1 MNNEP
6 NVHEVDSEIPENAVS
21 IYGQND
27 AMDDFPVL
35 KAFQQYIDAE
45 QAKARKRM
53 MVLCTFFGIL
63 MFVVISVFVVLL
75 ISVSSR
81 NQTLN
86 DRLVEFAM
94 RDRGQPSGSA
104 VVVQPPQDNSALLAM
119 TTKIDELQRKLA
131 ENQVKA
137 EKAAAEAAEK
147 AKQEAI
153 EAAKPKPP
161 SPEEL
166 EIKRLKALLAAEKEK
181 ASAEREKQR
190 QAELEAYR
198 RKHYPEL
205 YGEKPQKKR
214 KRLEREMKEADAE
227 IDAILNDADAI
238 RYFDDD
244 EEDDDDVPQKPRRR
258 MKKSAKKEQPAP
270 SQEPAVDRYTIPV
283 DVKGSSTNWSIPL
296 D

>member
-6 NVHEVDSEIPENAVS
+6 NIPEVDADIPENAVS
-21 IYGQND
+21 VYGQND

-63 MFVVISVFVVLL
+63 MFVVISVFVILL
-75 ISVSSR
+75 INVSSR

-86 DRLVEFAM
+86 DRLVEYAM
-94 RDRGQPSGSA
+94 RDRSQPSGSA
-104 VVVQPPQDNSALLAM
+104 VVVQPPQDNAAILAM
-119 TTKIDELQRKLA
+119 TAKLDELQRKMA
-131 ENQVKA
+131 ENQAKA

-181 ASAEREKQR
+181 TSAERERQR

-205 YGEKPQKKR
+205 YEERPKK
-214 KRLEREMKEADAE
+214 KNLEREMKDADAE

-270 SQEPAVDRYTIPV
+270 SREPAVDRYTIPV
-283 DVKGSSTNWSIPL
+283 DVKGSSSSWSIPL

>member
-6 NVHEVDSEIPENAVS
+6 NIPEVDADIPENAVS
-21 IYGQND
+21 VYGQND

-63 MFVVISVFVVLL
+63 MFFVISVFVILL
-75 ISVSSR
+75 INVSSR

-86 DRLVEFAM
+86 DRLVEYAM
-94 RDRGQPSGSA
+94 RDRSQPSGSA
-104 VVVQPPQDNSALLAM
+104 VVVQPPQDNAAILAM
-119 TTKIDELQRKLA
+119 TAKLDELQRKMA
-131 ENQVKA
+131 ENQAKA

-166 EIKRLKALLAAEKEK
+166 EIKRLKALLAVEKEK
-181 ASAEREKQR
+181 TSAERERQR

-205 YGEKPQKKR
+205 YEEQPKK
-214 KRLEREMKEADAE
+214 KNLEREMKDADAE
-227 IDAILNDADAI
+227 IDAILKDADAI

-244 EEDDDDVPQKPRRR
+244 DDADSDDQPKPRRTKR
-258 MKKSAKKEQPAP
+258 RTGAKKPAP

>member
-1 MNNEP
+1 MKNETNIP
-6 NVHEVDSEIPENAVS
+6 EVDAEIPENAVS
-21 IYGQND
+21 VYGKSD

-45 QAKARKRM
+45 QAKARKRV
-53 MVLCTFFGIL
+53 MVLCTFFGVL
-63 MFVVISVFVVLL
+63 MFLVVSVFVILL
-75 ISVSSR
+75 INVSTR
-81 NQTLN
+81 NQSLN
-86 DRLVEFAM
+86 DRLVEYAM
-94 RDRGQPSGSA
+94 RDRDRSSGSA
-104 VVVQPPQDNSALLAM
+104 VVVQPPQDNAAILTM
-119 TTKIDELQRKLA
+119 TAKLDELQRKLA
-131 ENQVKA
+131 ENQAKA

-153 EAAKPKPP
+153 EASKPKPP

-181 ASAEREKQR
+181 TSVEREKQR
-190 QAELEAYR
+190 QAEIEAYR

-205 YGEKPQKKR
+205 YEQPQTKAK
-214 KRLEREMKEADAE
+214 KRLEREMEDADAE

-244 EEDDDDVPQKPRRR
+244 EEDDDEQPKPRRT
-258 MKKSAKKEQPAP
+258 KKRASAKKPQTP
-270 SQEPAVDRYTIPV
+270 SREPEVDRYTIPV
-283 DVKGSSTNWSIPL
+283 DVKGSSSNWSIPL